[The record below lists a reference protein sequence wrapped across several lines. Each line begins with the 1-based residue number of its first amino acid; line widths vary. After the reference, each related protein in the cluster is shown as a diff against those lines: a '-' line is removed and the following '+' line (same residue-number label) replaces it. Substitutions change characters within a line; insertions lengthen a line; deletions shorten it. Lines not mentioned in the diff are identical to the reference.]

1 MSQDHI
7 LTFNA
12 GSSSIKVGIFSLAD
26 GRPYRLANALLDLQR
41 SPLTLQL
48 EADGKSQDVALTAPR
63 TDDFHGVLEEM
74 LAILKARHRLD
85 QLALVGHRVVH
96 GGDRFTGPVVV
107 NDDVLAAIAD
117 LVPLAPLHQPQNL
130 RIIKAVQKLRP
141 EVTQTASFD
150 TAFHAGQADA
160 IRRFALPRQMF
171 DQGIKRYG
179 FHGLSY
185 KYIAGALAARF
196 PEHADGRVIIAHL
209 GNGAS
214 LCAIQNGRSLE
225 TSMGFSPLDGIPMG
239 TRPGTLDPGVVLH
252 LMRAHGANVE
262 TVEDLLYHRSG
273 LLGLSGISA
282 DTRVLLASGDE
293 AAREAMA
300 IFTHR
305 IAQFVAALTTTLGG
319 LDTLVFTG
327 GIGEHQAR
335 TRAMICAQLAW
346 MGLSLDSR
354 ANDASRT
361 LIHSET
367 SAAAVL
373 VIPTDEEQVIAEE
386 AVTTAPG

>member
-12 GSSSIKVGIFSLAD
+12 GSSSIKVGIFSVAD
-26 GRPYRLANALLDLQR
+26 GGPRRLANALVDLQHA
-41 SPLTLQL
+41 PLTLRL
-48 EADGKSQDVALTAPR
+48 DADGKSQEVALTAPR
-63 TDDFHGVLEEM
+63 TDDLHDVLEEM
-74 LAILKARHRLD
+74 LGILTARHGLD
-85 QLALVGHRVVH
+85 HLTLVGHRVVH

-107 NDDVLAAIAD
+107 SDAVLAGIAE

-130 RIIKAVQKLRP
+130 RIIEAVRKLRP
-141 EVTQTASFD
+141 EVAQTASFD
-150 TAFHAGQADA
+150 TAFHAGQTDA
-160 IRRFALPRQMF
+160 IRRFALPRPLF
-171 DQGIKRYG
+171 DQGVKRYG

-185 KYIAGALAARF
+185 KFIAGALAARF
-196 PEHADGRVIIAHL
+196 PDYANGRVIIAHL

-214 LCAIQNGRSLE
+214 LCALQNGRSVE

-252 LMRAHGANVE
+252 LMRGANVD

-282 DTRVLLASGDE
+282 DTRVLLASTE
-293 AAREAMA
+293 AAAHEAMA

-305 IAQFVAALTTTLGG
+305 TAQFIAALTTTLGG
-319 LDTLVFTG
+319 LDALVFTG

-335 TRAMICAQLAW
+335 TRTMICHHLAW
-346 MGLSLDSR
+346 IGVSLNAQ
-354 ANDASRT
+354 ANDANRA
-361 LIHSET
+361 LVHAET

-373 VIPTDEEQVIAEE
+373 VIPTDEEQVIADE
-386 AVTTAPG
+386 AIAAEPTLG